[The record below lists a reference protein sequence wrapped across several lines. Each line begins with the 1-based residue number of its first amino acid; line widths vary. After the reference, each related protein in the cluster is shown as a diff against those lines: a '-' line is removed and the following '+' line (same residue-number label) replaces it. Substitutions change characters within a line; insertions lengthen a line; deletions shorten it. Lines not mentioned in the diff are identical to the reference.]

1 LQIKV
6 DCFLSFPTMDQE
18 IILCIPGTW
27 TSHDDFLKQVI
38 TYEPIGRYM
47 FAGMVLMDVQGKD
60 HVPLDFCPADPDL
73 SKAFE
78 IAGQGRF
85 TSEVLARIK
94 AHTSVV
100 YLHFPSDLIGQR
112 ERMLKFT
119 EIIHDLGGIAVKVES
134 CGIAHTME
142 RWNELLSGNLFEA
155 YCAGVVLVRDDN
167 YFYSCGMHH
176 FGLPECEVA
185 STTPI
190 EEATHLMNQFN
201 FWQIH
206 DKPKVSPGETFS
218 LTETAPRFRLSLA
231 PDPRSD
237 KDDLFH
243 NTHGVWRL
251 TPA

>member
-1 LQIKV
+1 
-6 DCFLSFPTMDQE
+6 MDQE

-27 TSHDDFLKQVI
+27 TSHSDFLKQVI
-38 TYEPIGRYM
+38 TYEPMGRYM
-47 FAGMVLMDVQGKD
+47 FAGGVLMDVQGKD
-60 HVPLDFCPADPDL
+60 HIPLAFGEPDP
-73 SKAFE
+73 SIPKAFE

-85 TSEVLARIK
+85 TQEVLARIK

-100 YLHFPSDLIGQR
+100 YLHFPLDLIGQR

-119 EIIHDLGGIAVKVES
+119 GIIRDLGGIAVKVES

-142 RWNELLSGNLFEA
+142 RWNDLLSGNLFEA
-155 YCAGVVLVRDDN
+155 YCAGVVLVRDDT

-176 FGLPECEVA
+176 FGLPECEVS

-206 DKPKVSPGETFS
+206 DKPKLSPGETFS

-243 NTHGVWRL
+243 NPHGVWRL
-251 TPA
+251 TSA

>member
-1 LQIKV
+1 
-6 DCFLSFPTMDQE
+6 MDNE

-27 TSHDDFLKQVI
+27 IDRNDFLRQVI
-38 TYEPIGRYM
+38 TMEPKGRYM
-47 FAGMVLMDVQGKD
+47 FAGGVLMDVQGKD
-60 HVPLDFCPADPDL
+60 HVPLDLGEADPNIP
-73 SKAFE
+73 KAFE

-85 TSEVLARIK
+85 SPELLAKIK

-100 YLHFPSDLIGQR
+100 YLHFPLDLHAQR

-119 EIIHDLGGIAVKVES
+119 QLIHDLGGIAVKVES
-134 CGIAHTME
+134 CGIAHSWD
-142 RWNELLSGNLFEA
+142 RWNELLTGNLFQV
-155 YCAGVVLVRDDN
+155 YCAGVVLVRDEGH
-167 YFYSCGMHH
+167 FYSCGMHH

-185 STTPI
+185 SSTPV
-190 EEATHLMNQFN
+190 EAAAELMNQFN

-206 DKPKVSPGETFS
+206 DKPTVSPGETFS
-218 LTETAPRFRLSLA
+218 LTENAPRFRLSLA

-243 NTHGVWRL
+243 NQHGVWRL